1 MHQLINEFLLL
12 RINVVVIIFRHLQ
25 SWLSRQAFRFGSVS
39 ERNQKRMIVR
49 DLVSMTWRRSWIR
62 VEIWRIIAIDFTKRS
77 SKTASR
83 SMRDA
88 LLKTERAKP
97 TSKRTS
103 ISSESLIFLRFRTK
117 NSLYYQW
124 MIHNPRDLFA
134 KGTYLTQI
142 CEDKDKTFRTTR

>member
-1 MHQLINEFLLL
+1 MHQLINEFVLL
-12 RINVVVIIFRHLQ
+12 RINVVVIIFQHLQ
-25 SWLSRQAFRFGSVS
+25 SWLPRQASRFESVF

-49 DLVSMTWRRSWIR
+49 DLVSMTWRWSWIR

-77 SKTASR
+77 SKTTGR
-83 SMRDA
+83 SMRDV
-88 LLKTERAKP
+88 LFKTERVKL

-124 MIHNPRDLFA
+124 TTHNSRDLFA
-134 KGTYLTQI
+134 KDTYLMQI
-142 CEDKDKTFRTTR
+142 CEDKDKMFRTTR